1 MRHPRRSSKHYD
13 ARGRRLLPRPPDL
26 PEGMMYW
33 QGELLKISDVERGA
47 RFRVGWDLEQHR
59 IFTAIYTQFEQNHDE
74 KTEQKLRE
82 AGL

>member
-1 MRHPRRSSKHYD
+1 
-13 ARGRRLLPRPPDL
+13 
-26 PEGMMYW
+26 MMYW